1 MPFRMQ
7 SSENS
12 DGEYTPYFIFDPTED
27 DIVGIYYYTVTYKYA
42 AYAPAFV
49 KNDLEIIVNAPSSSD
64 SASEDDEEDE
74 TDAEAESGASVG
86 ANASASSAAEVFAN
100 VETKLED
107 ELRVIFSL
115 G

>member
-1 MPFRMQ
+1 M
-7 SSENS
+7 
-12 DGEYTPYFIFDPTED
+12 
-27 DIVGIYYYTVTYKYA
+27 GIYYYTVTYKYA

-49 KNDLEIIVNAPSSSD
+49 KSDLEIIVNAPSSSD
-64 SASEDDEEDE
+64 SASEEDE
-74 TDAEAESGASVG
+74 TDAEVESEASVG